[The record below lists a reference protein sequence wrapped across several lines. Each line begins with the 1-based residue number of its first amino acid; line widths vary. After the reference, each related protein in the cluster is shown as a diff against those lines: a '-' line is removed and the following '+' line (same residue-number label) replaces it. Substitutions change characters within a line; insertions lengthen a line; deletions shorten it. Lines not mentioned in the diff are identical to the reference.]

1 MNKKVLLGMS
11 GGVDSSVSA
20 ILLQKQGYEVIGATM
35 QLYDNSKK
43 MNCSKEEKSEEAQ
56 NEQIDADDS
65 SITDAKKVC
74 EKLGIEHHVID
85 LREEFQKRVINHFI
99 CSYACAKTPN
109 PCVECNKYMKF
120 QAFYKIA
127 QELGCDYIATGHYA
141 KIEYSEQY
149 QQYVLTKS
157 KADKK
162 DQTYFLYG
170 IEKEILPHIL
180 FPLAEFTEKEE
191 IRKIAEENGLGVAKK
206 KDSQEVCFIP
216 DNDYVSFLER
226 NKGRVQGCVYNNL
239 NNADKQGLAKKNNEE
254 TKNSV
259 ANKKTQSNQ
268 KGKIVLTSGEVL
280 GEHNGLIY
288 YTIGQRRGLGIAY
301 KEPLYV
307 IRLDSDKNE
316 VVVGTEK
323 ELYSTDLE
331 AEELNFLLDI
341 DLTKPIE
348 VQAKVRYRAKAAEA
362 ILMLEDKKN
371 DGYNR
376 EKVSKVE
383 KDASENEEKKINKS
397 VQKNKIAKVT
407 FKEPQRAVTPGQSV
421 VFYLGDVVL
430 GGGKIR

>member
-35 QLYDNSKK
+35 QLYDKSKK

-56 NEQIDADDS
+56 NEQLDADDS

-149 QQYVLTKS
+149 KQYVLTKS
-157 KADKK
+157 KAEKK

-170 IEKEILPHIL
+170 INKEILPHIL
-180 FPLAEFTEKEE
+180 FPLAEFTDKEE
-191 IRKIAEENGLGVAKK
+191 IRKIAEENGLEVAKK

-216 DNDYVSFLER
+216 DNDYVSFLEHHQALER
-226 NKGRVQGCVYNNL
+226 GCVN
-239 NNADKQGLAKKNNEE
+239 
-254 TKNSV
+254 
-259 ANKKTQSNQ
+259 QSYQ

-280 GEHNGLIY
+280 GEHNGLIH

-331 AEELNFLLDI
+331 AEELNFLLNI

-421 VFYLGDVVL
+421 VFYLGNVVL